1 MVVAPL
7 AGPIAIALMGVTP
20 FAGGIPG
27 QGRRGRRARAPG
39 EGARADTDEG
49 HGVPAVRVPLEDTG
63 GPLIARF
70 VAGTTTVP
78 ASVLPEPLRA
88 TAIARATG
96 CQAGVTTTPEARDA
110 RGATA
115 PPPLEV

>member
-7 AGPIAIALMGVTP
+7 AGPIAITLMGVTP

-49 HGVPAVRVPLEDTG
+49 HGVPPVRVPLKDTG
-63 GPLIARF
+63 GPV
-70 VAGTTTVP
+70 VASLVTGTTAVP

-88 TAIARATG
+88 TAVAGTAG
-96 CQAGVTTTPEARDA
+96 CQAGVTATPEARDA

-115 PPPLEV
+115 PPALEV